1 MEEAV
6 PYIVGDVRG
15 YRQHVGVARR
25 DDEGHAGRHQDAA
38 EERRQEVDRELED
51 DRVGAV
57 DVREQVDARRRQR
70 DDERADDYFGYDEAE
85 AGLLRRL
92 DVLRRAHALNHILVA
107 EDEEE
112 YREDVAERLH
122 EIQAADERIAPLGKV
137 REDAEKS
144 AVDLPRENRY
154 RDEEAADEEER
165 AYRVRVGDADH
176 AARHREYQHDEARDD
191 DRRVEVDAGR
201 QVDEAARGRELRRED
216 ADVAEDYADRRDD
229 ARRRSVANLKKLGN
243 RVGRRLA
250 HAARDEI
257 EQQHPYRRA
266 HENQNSEERAVA
278 PNQVRRPRDSARA
291 APRREKRADEDDSR
305 KAAVRDGE
313 VVGILDLLLRQVEAD
328 AEDAYEVK
336 DHTADDERA
345 CVHKNSSL

>member
-1 MEEAV
+1 MTA
-6 PYIVGDVRG
+6 
-15 YRQHVGVARR
+15 
-25 DDEGHAGRHQDAA
+25 
-38 EERRQEVDRELED
+38 
-51 DRVGAV
+51 
-57 DVREQVDARRRQR
+57 
-70 DDERADDYFGYDEAE
+70 
-85 AGLLRRL
+85 
-92 DVLRRAHALNHILVA
+92 VLRSTPV
-107 EDEEE
+107 
-112 YREDVAERLH
+112 VRLM
-122 EIQAADERIAPLGKV
+122 
-137 REDAEKS
+137 
-144 AVDLPRENRY
+144 
-154 RDEEAADEEER
+154 
-165 AYRVRVGDADH
+165 
-176 AARHREYQHDEARDD
+176 
-191 DRRVEVDAGR
+191 VEVDAGR

-216 ADVAEDYADRRDD
+216 ADVAEDDADRRDD

-278 PNQVRRPRDSARA
+278 PNQVRRPT
-291 APRREKRADEDDSR
+291 
-305 KAAVRDGE
+305 AVRDGE